1 MSDLR
6 RVVAQA
12 LHDTRDEGTAVLGD
26 ETGTV
31 QWINFGADGLVVD
44 VPDADRCRPGRV
56 ARWFGR
62 SAPRRDGLGT
72 ERVRALEQLGFRPTD
87 NGHELAVAPG
97 GLGHDQLVHVIV
109 SAIGIVG
116 IDGERMS
123 VEVF

>member
-1 MSDLR
+1 MNDLR
-6 RVVAQA
+6 QVVAQA

-44 VPDADRCRPGRV
+44 VPDADKRRPGRI
-56 ARWFGR
+56 ARLFGR
-62 SAPRRDGLGT
+62 SDPQPDGLGAK
-72 ERVRALEQLGFRPTD
+72 RIQALEELGFTATE
-87 NGHELAVAPG
+87 NGHELALATG
-97 GLGHDQLVHVIV
+97 ALGHDELAQVII

-116 IDGERMS
+116 IDGDRMS

>member
-1 MSDLR
+1 MSDVRL
-6 RVVAQA
+6 VVVQA

-44 VPDADRCRPGRV
+44 VPDADKRRPGRIT
-56 ARWFGR
+56 RLFGR
-62 SAPRRDGLGT
+62 SEPQQDGLGA
-72 ERVRALEQLGFRPTD
+72 ERVRALEELGFTPTR
-87 NGHELAVAPG
+87 NGHELALAPG
-97 GLGHDQLVHVIV
+97 ALGHDQLVHVIV

-123 VEVF
+123 VEV